1 MVTDID
7 GNVISINDKL
17 FRSGA
22 SMFLVVAGLSIAI
35 LVNYYSSVFRF
46 KRLKNGT
53 PE

>member
-7 GNVISINDKL
+7 GNVISINDRL

-35 LVNYYSSVFRF
+35 LVLFLTLLMQF
-46 KRLKNGT
+46 G
-53 PE
+53 PDG